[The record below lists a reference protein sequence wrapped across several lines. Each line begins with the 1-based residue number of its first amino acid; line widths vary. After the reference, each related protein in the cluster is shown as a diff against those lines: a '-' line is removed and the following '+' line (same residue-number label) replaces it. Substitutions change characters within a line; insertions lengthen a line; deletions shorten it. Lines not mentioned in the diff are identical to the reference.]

1 MKAKTPQIV
10 ALGGGGFSMER
21 DGGAL
26 DDYVLS
32 LTDAARP
39 RVCFLPTASGDADHY
54 VVRFYRS
61 FLGRFPSDSEE
72 AFWSG
77 ELDAGRQTHDSVID
91 LFGDAPEFTTRLVVY
106 FQ

>member
-54 VVRFYRS
+54 VVRFYR
-61 FLGRFPSDSEE
+61 RF
-72 AFWSG
+72 SG
-77 ELDAGRQTHDSVID
+77 SCDASHIS
-91 LFGDAPEFTTRLVVY
+91 LFAVTRAPAGSRTTSPPTSWHRT
-106 FQ
+106 